1 MEGGKHEQSQWL
13 PSMYITDM
21 EGRKKDKKDQRKK
34 TTRKEKRL
42 KKENFDKKKLLGT
55 MNTS

>member
-1 MEGGKHEQSQWL
+1 
-13 PSMYITDM
+13 MYITDM

-42 KKENFDKKKLLGT
+42 KKGNFDKKKLLGT